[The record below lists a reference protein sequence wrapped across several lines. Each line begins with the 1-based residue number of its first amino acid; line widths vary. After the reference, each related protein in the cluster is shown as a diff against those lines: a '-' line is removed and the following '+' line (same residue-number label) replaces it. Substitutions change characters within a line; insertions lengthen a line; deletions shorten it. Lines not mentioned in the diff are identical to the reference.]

1 MGFLNGITVVDLSQM
16 VSRPVATMYL
26 EDMGTDVIKVE
37 RPETRDLSRNLQP
50 FVDGASS
57 QFMALNRNKRSIEV
71 DLQSDRGQSLVT
83 ELLKEADVFVENY
96 KAGTVEGFGP
106 DYDTVSATKPDIV
119 YCSIKGFASRSIYE
133 GNPAY
138 NMIAQAMSGSM
149 SITGGTASVDRLQLI
164 AVQAGISRSASTPTR
179 CGRSLKASVSSS
191 RLSPAVPLA
200 ATWPSASLPGTPT
213 ISRLTSP

>member
-16 VSRPVATMYL
+16 VSRPVATMHL

-119 YCSIKGFASRSIYE
+119 SVRSR
-133 GNPAY
+133 
-138 NMIAQAMSGSM
+138 GSRR
-149 SITGGTASVDRLQLI
+149 T
-164 AVQAGISRSASTPTR
+164 RSMRAIPRTT
-179 CGRSLKASVSSS
+179 
-191 RLSPAVPLA
+191 
-200 ATWPSASLPGTPT
+200 
-213 ISRLTSP
+213 